1 VLNYR
6 LRQATRADYASL
18 YQLHGAALISTI
30 IAEADARNLLVRLR
44 VLKINPARWPDERLG
59 FVVTD
64 EAETHLLMLR
74 PQ

>member
-1 VLNYR
+1 MLNYR
-6 LRQATRADYASL
+6 LRQATRADYAFL
-18 YQLHGAALISTI
+18 YRLHGAALISTI

-44 VLKINPARWPDERLG
+44 VLKINPARRPYERLG

-64 EAETHLLMLR
+64 EAETHLLTLR